1 MNESLFRDNLLIEI
15 NRFKQLAEQYK
26 MVSVSDKL
34 QILAADIEDD
44 YYSFI
49 VVGEFS
55 TGKSS
60 FLNALIEQPILPTGI
75 TPTTSTINLIHYG
88 EQEKVT
94 VNYLDGTQYTD
105 ANPDVLRQFIAKEI
119 VNADQINH
127 ITVEQPI
134 EFLKDRIVLVDTPG
148 LNDINELRSDI
159 TYQYIPRADV
169 VFFLLDCRTP
179 LRRTEYDF
187 ISNTLLANGLNRII
201 FIANFADEVD
211 EAEIDAILDKIQ
223 RQIKYGTNL
232 EEVVVFPF
240 SALEA
245 ADAIVEN
252 DEELY
257 EISGMPP
264 VKERMVQLCN
274 SGTRILEKKK
284 RYELRLLF
292 IQEEFYTL
300 LEQQKFMLEQSIEQ
314 LEQYQEQLRN
324 WREEQIVFLDNLK
337 AYKDER
343 VIEFKQMAKL
353 SIKTFFNDLE
363 EEIHDRIEVY
373 SGTQIQLFF
382 EKEIPNL
389 IKRKMKMWIERYTP
403 HIHELIS
410 KLELALAEI
419 LEQLFKEKV
428 SIHSMRS
435 HYQVAS
441 AKEVS
446 LESEKQ
452 PDPLLTSGL
461 LVGGASTL
469 LLFLGGPILLPIL
482 GMVGLP
488 YLQKKMQKKQLDNL
502 KPQMKSD
509 ISEKL
514 VQVQF
519 QFIDEV
525 CEYIEKSAEHVFDQS
540 LVYFN
545 DRISEQERAVRE
557 QIEKNNNKTNE
568 NDQEI
573 LAINQLLNDQ
583 KLLTV

>member
-1 MNESLFRDNLLIEI
+1 MNHSQFQDDLLNEI
-15 NRFKQLAEQYK
+15 NRFEKLADQYN
-26 MVSVSDKL
+26 MASVSEKL
-34 QILAADIEDD
+34 QTLVSDIEQDH
-44 YYSFI
+44 YSFI

-88 EQEKVT
+88 KQEKVT
-94 VNYLDGTQYTD
+94 VEYLDGSQYV
-105 ANPDVLRQFIAKEI
+105 DVNSKVLGQFIAKEI
-119 VNADQINH
+119 ENADQIKQ
-127 ITVEQPI
+127 IIVEQPI
-134 EFLKDRIVLVDTPG
+134 AFLKDRIVLVDTPG

-169 VFFLLDCRTP
+169 VFFLLDCRAP
-179 LRRTEYDF
+179 LRKTEYNF
-187 ISNTLLANGLNRII
+187 ISNTLLANGLDRII

-211 EAEIDAILDKIQ
+211 EEEIDAILDKMQ
-223 RQIKYGTNL
+223 RQIKEGTNL
-232 EEVVVFPF
+232 EEVEVIPF

-245 ADAIVEN
+245 IDAIVEN

-257 EISGMPP
+257 EISGMPK

-274 SGTRILEKKK
+274 SGTRIIEKNK
-284 RYELRLLF
+284 RFEQRLFF
-292 IQEEFYTL
+292 IKEEFYVL
-300 LEQQKFMLEQSIEQ
+300 LEQRKFMLEQSTDQ
-314 LEQYQEQLRN
+314 LEQYEQQLRN
-324 WREEQIVFLDNLK
+324 WREEQVVFLDNLK

-343 VIEFKQMAKL
+343 IIDFKQMAKL
-353 SIKTFFNDLE
+353 SIQTFFNDLE
-363 EEIHDRIEVY
+363 EEIHDRIDVY
-373 SGTQIQLFF
+373 SGTQVQTFF

-389 IKRKMKMWIERYTP
+389 MKRKTKMWIERYTP

-410 KLELALAEI
+410 KLEVALAEI
-419 LEQLFKEKV
+419 LAQLFKERV
-428 SIHSMRS
+428 SIQTMRS
-435 HYQVAS
+435 HYQVAT

-446 LESEKQ
+446 LQTEKQ
-452 PDPLLTSGL
+452 SDPLLTSGL

-488 YLQKKMQKKQLDNL
+488 YLQKKMQKNQLENL

-509 ISEKL
+509 LSEKL

-525 CEYIEKSAEHVFDQS
+525 CEYIEKSANQVFDQS
-540 LVYFN
+540 LLYFN
-545 DRISEQERAVRE
+545 DRISEQVRAVQE
-557 QIEKNNNKTNE
+557 QLEKSKNQSSE

-573 LAINQLLNDQ
+573 FVITQLLNEQ
-583 KLLTV
+583 KLLTL

>member
-1 MNESLFRDNLLIEI
+1 MDESQFRSDQLAKID
-15 NRFKQLAEQYK
+15 RFKLLAEQYN
-26 MVSVSDKL
+26 MSSVSDKI
-34 QILAADIEDD
+34 QKLAADIDEDH
-44 YYSFI
+44 YSFI

-60 FLNALIEQPILPTGI
+60 FINALIEHPILPTGI

-88 EQEKVT
+88 EHEKVT
-94 VNYLDGTQYTD
+94 VSYLDGTQYTD
-105 ANPDVLRQFIAKEI
+105 ANPSVLRQFIAKEL
-119 VNADQINH
+119 VNADQIKH

-148 LNDINELRSDI
+148 LNDVNELRSDI
-159 TYQYIPRADV
+159 TYQFIPRADV

-179 LRRTEYDF
+179 LRKTEYNF
-187 ISNTLLANGLNRII
+187 ISNTLLANGLDRII
-201 FIANFADEVD
+201 FIANFADVVD
-211 EAEIDAILDKIQ
+211 EAEIDAILDKMQ
-223 RQIKYGTNL
+223 RQIKEGTNL
-232 EEVVVFPF
+232 EEVDVIPF

-245 ADAIVEN
+245 MDAFVEK

-257 EISGMPP
+257 EISGLPR
-264 VKERMVQLCN
+264 VKEKMIQLCN

-300 LEQQKFMLEQSIEQ
+300 LEQQRCMLEQSTEQ
-314 LEQYQEQLRN
+314 LAQYQQQLRK
-324 WREEQIVFLDNLK
+324 WREEHVVFLDNLK

-353 SIKTFFNDLE
+353 SIKTFFNNLE

-373 SGTQIQLFF
+373 NGTQIQTFF

-389 IKRKMKMWIERYTP
+389 IKRKMKLWIERYTP

-410 KLELALAEI
+410 KLEVALAEI

-428 SIHSMRS
+428 SIHSMKGP
-435 HYQVAS
+435 YQVAN
-441 AKEVS
+441 AREVS

-461 LVGGASTL
+461 LIGGASTL

-488 YLQKKMQKKQLDNL
+488 YLQKKMHKKQLDNL

-519 QFIDEV
+519 QFMDEV
-525 CEYIEKSAEHVFDQS
+525 CDYIEKSAEHVFDQS

-557 QIEKNNNKTNE
+557 QIDKNKNQTNE

-573 LAINQLLNDQ
+573 LLINQLLNEQ
-583 KLLTV
+583 KLLSV